1 MISFEY
7 INTSRQSC
15 RRINLHARFDF
26 EIPNNFHRNDSREE
40 SQHIPHQNKIFRSTN
55 SSESSLILPVSPRQ
69 REKYTIPFRSAC
81 ASENRNARRG
91 ERKKEK
97 KERKKERKRKKRERN
112 RAASNNITSRRYAIS
127 VTMDR
132 VINATDLSKIVTR
145 VMTPF
150 WPPIASSV
158 QRNHWSQ
165 PC

>member
-1 MISFEY
+1 MQENKFTRSFRLPKSQ
-7 INTSRQSC
+7 I
-15 RRINLHARFDF
+15 IF
-26 EIPNNFHRNDSREE
+26 IDSREE

-81 ASENRNARRG
+81 ASENRNARRRG
-91 ERKKEK
+91 KERKKE
-97 KERKKERKRKKRERN
+97 KERKRKKRERN

-158 QRNHWSQ
+158 QRNH
-165 PC
+165 